1 MKGIKGIKLS
11 LGFTLVEMVTV
22 IIVLGVLV
30 LGVSSF
36 VVLGTRIFIDSTSV
50 EQVLGQSR
58 FGLERMTRE
67 LRNAVPNSIRLNPA
81 PPSTNASFQCV
92 EFVPIQSSASY
103 IDLPF
108 SPFPASLTGTV
119 LPPSQ
124 GINNAHQMLVYP
136 LKTADIYAST
146 PAGSSGRLF
155 DVNTFN
161 QASGLVTFD
170 RAVRF
175 AESSPIKRYFMINGP
190 VSYCFQSNGTDGT
203 LWRYAGYGLQSTQ
216 PTPSTMTGGA
226 LMAEDIINN
235 LAIVSDQ
242 PILLTPSSLVN
253 NAMLQLTPTFSV
265 NGQVFQ
271 YQHQVQVINVP

>member
-58 FGLERMTRE
+58 FALERMTRE
-67 LRNAVPNSIRLNPA
+67 LRNAVPNSIRLTSSN
-81 PPSTNASFQCV
+81 TYQCV
-92 EFVPIQSSASY
+92 EFVPIQASASY
-103 IDLPF
+103 VELPF
-108 SPFPASLTGTV
+108 VPAPASLTGTV

-124 GINNAHQMLVYP
+124 GINNAHQILVYP

-146 PAGSSGRLF
+146 PAGTSGRLF

-175 AESSPIKRYFMINGP
+175 AEASPIKRYFMINGP
-190 VSYCFQSNGTDGT
+190 LSYCFQSNGSGGT
-203 LWRYAGYGLQSTQ
+203 LWRYAGYGLKVTQ

-226 LMAEDIINN
+226 LMAEDITNN
-235 LAIVSDQ
+235 LAIVSEQ
-242 PILLTPSSLVN
+242 PILLTPSTLVN

>member
-1 MKGIKGIKLS
+1 MKGGRGIKHR

-58 FGLERMTRE
+58 FALERMTRE
-67 LRNAVPNSIRLNPA
+67 LRNAVPNSIRLTSSN
-81 PPSTNASFQCV
+81 TYQCV
-92 EFVPIQSSASY
+92 EFVPIQASASY

-108 SPFPASLTGTV
+108 VPFPASLTGTV

-124 GINNAHQMLVYP
+124 GINNTQQMLVYP
-136 LKTADIYAST
+136 LRTADIYAST
-146 PAGSSGRLF
+146 PAGTSGRLF
-155 DVNTFN
+155 DVKEFDHD
-161 QASGLVTFD
+161 QSSGLVTFD

-190 VSYCFQSNGTDGT
+190 LSYCFQSNGSDGT
-203 LWRYAGYGLQSTQ
+203 LWRYAGYGLQPIQ

-226 LMAEDIINN
+226 LMAEDITNN
-235 LAIVSDQ
+235 LAMVSEQ
-242 PILLTPSSLVN
+242 PILLTPSTLVN
-253 NAMLQLTPTFSV
+253 NAMLQLTPRFSV